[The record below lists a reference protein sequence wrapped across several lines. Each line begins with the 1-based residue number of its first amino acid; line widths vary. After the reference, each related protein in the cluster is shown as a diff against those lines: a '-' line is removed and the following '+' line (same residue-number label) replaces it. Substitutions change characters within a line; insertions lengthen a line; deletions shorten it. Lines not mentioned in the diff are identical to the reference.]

1 MRAILALLL
10 LLAGSAARAQCPPAY
25 DWSGFYPP
33 AILDRVAR
41 LTAPDLQSNFDQF
54 MLPRL
59 TDQQRRALAGVGLDF
74 SQREYPEHPLNFY
87 AARGGKIVLPLSSVR
102 LVTDLTL
109 AVAWLNRHRLPE
121 KKVFDYAAMLAYRGP
136 APDGARALPLAALGV
151 PETAASEADVGDLF
165 QKVLVDTMV
174 FIMAHEMGHLF
185 HNHQANVSAA
195 QSRLQESEAD
205 AFAVELMGRM
215 GVPPIGI
222 SYYFTMATPFECPAR
237 STHPLTGERV
247 NRLAATLRDNAAL
260 FVRDKPSPQHERQLI
275 DAIAQELDVLAR
287 LLDDPDIRESTRLI
301 GQSSRVTDFSGANA
315 SANVPRTPDPGIA
328 RQTFDGN
335 YVGQWIDA
343 KGTALDFRM
352 TLRRTGAT
360 VRGNYEFGMGTAELE
375 GNVESD
381 QLDYAWR
388 WGKDYF
394 GRGKLTSLGNGDLQG
409 TWGYTKRFDGGGTLS
424 ATPR

>member
-1 MRAILALLL
+1 MRTILALLL
-10 LLAGSAARAQCPPAY
+10 LLAGPAARAQCPPAY

-41 LTAPDLQSNFDQF
+41 LTAPDLQSNFEQY

-59 TDQQRRALAGVGLDF
+59 TDQQRRALAGVSLDF
-74 SQREYPEHPLNFY
+74 SRREYPEHPLNFY

-136 APDGARALPLAALGV
+136 APDGVRALPLAALGV
-151 PETAASEADVGDLF
+151 PENAASEPEVGDLF
-165 QKVLVDTMV
+165 QKLLIDTTI

-185 HNHQANVSAA
+185 YNHQPNLGAA
-195 QSRLQESEAD
+195 QSRLQESQAD

-215 GVPPIGI
+215 GAPPVGI

-247 NRLAATLRDNAAL
+247 SRLAATLRDNAAL
-260 FVRDKPSPQHERQLI
+260 FVRDKPSPEHERQLI
-275 DAIAQELDVLAR
+275 EGIARELDVLAR
-287 LLDDPDIRESTRLI
+287 LLDDPEVRESTRLI
-301 GQSSRVTDFSGANA
+301 GQSSTVASFSGA
-315 SANVPRTPDPGIA
+315 SAQGAVPAAPNPATV
-328 RQTFDGN
+328 RQAFDGF
-335 YVGQWIDA
+335 YVGKWADA
-343 KGTALDFRM
+343 TAALDVRM
-352 TLRRTGAT
+352 TLRRQGKI
-360 VRGNYEFGMGTAELE
+360 VRGNYEFGMGAAELE
-375 GNVESD
+375 GTVEGD

-394 GRGKLTSLGNGDLQG
+394 GRGRLKSLANGQLQG
-409 TWGYTKRFDGGGTLS
+409 TWGYSRRFEGGGTLH
-424 ATPR
+424 ATPQ

>member
-10 LLAGSAARAQCPPAY
+10 LLTASAARAQCPPAY

-59 TDQQRRALAGVGLDF
+59 TDQQRRVLAGVSLDF
-74 SQREYPEHPLNFY
+74 GQREYPGHPLNFY
-87 AARGGKIVLPLSSVR
+87 AARGGRIVLPLSSVR

-109 AVAWLNRHRLPE
+109 ALAWMNRHRVPE

-136 APDGARALPLAALGV
+136 APDGVRALPLAALGV
-151 PETAASEADVGDLF
+151 PDNAITEAEVGDLF
-165 QKVLVDTMV
+165 QKLLIDTMV
-174 FIMAHEMGHLF
+174 FIVAHEMGHLF
-185 HNHQANVSAA
+185 HNHQANVDAA
-195 QSRLQESEAD
+195 RSRLQESEAD

-215 GVPPIGI
+215 GMPPVGI
-222 SYYFTMATPFECPAR
+222 SFYFTLATPFECPAR

-247 NRLAATLRDNAAL
+247 TRLAATLRDNAAL
-260 FVRDKPSPQHERQLI
+260 FARDKPSPQHERQLI
-275 DAIAQELDVLAR
+275 DSIGRELEGLAR

-301 GQSSRVTDFSGANA
+301 GQSSKVADFSGASA
-315 SANVPRTPDPGIA
+315 SAAVPGARPPGIVHQA
-328 RQTFDGN
+328 FDGS
-335 YVGQWIDA
+335 YVGQWADA
-343 KGTALDFRM
+343 TAALDFRM
-352 TLRRTGAT
+352 TLRRQGEI
-360 VRGNYEFGMGTAELE
+360 VRGNYDFGMGAAELE
-375 GNVESD
+375 GTVEGD
-381 QLDYAWR
+381 RLDFAWR

-394 GRGKLTSLGNGDLQG
+394 GRGRMTSLANGQLQG
-409 TWGYTKRFDGGGTLS
+409 TWGYGRRFEGGTIN